1 VTPKRTTKH
10 TSTRKKNRS
19 IKQQRR
25 ESVAG
30 LNGEHPIV
38 PATVA
43 AMDTHSEFRI
53 SERATLAARLALV
66 FGVLALGLATG
77 VNPVGV
83 ATIAG
88 GFAVYTTVLQFI
100 LLPHFRSDAWIYG
113 MVGTDA
119 LFAGTVAAVLG
130 LPGPAIAI
138 PALFV
143 LQHALFLGYRG
154 AAISAVLGTTAAF
167 NGGVAAGASALDAIT
182 ITAPVLA
189 GAASL
194 SGYIASDRFQQRTA
208 RREAERLNDTNSRAA
223 RMLEELRPIALAS
236 DEATALET
244 FARSILTVTGFDAV
258 AVYTR
263 SGGLG
268 LQKRVLLSRG
278 GEDDPNGQPVGASE
292 ESMHGESASARAAG
306 QGVALALGNDGP
318 GLEPLPGWAREVG
331 YRSGIVAPMVVGH
344 LTVGVAFGLSR
355 NEAFVTLDRIDQM
368 ERFVSLSSRL
378 VAAHNSGSQ
387 LASRNR
393 LSLELDAAGRADIGE
408 ARPIIKMVGLTL
420 DPATDRS
427 AVAGVPVPLS
437 RSEFDLLYALAGAPG
452 QVITPDLLIESA
464 FGDAPGSG
472 QRTVDATIYRLRRKL
487 SRAPAGD
494 GLIRT
499 VRGKGYRLIPPT
511 AEEAH
516 AVTAG

>member
-1 VTPKRTTKH
+1 MTPKRTTKH

-292 ESMHGESASARAAG
+292 ES
-306 QGVALALGNDGP
+306 L
-318 GLEPLPGWAREVG
+318 
-331 YRSGIVAPMVVGH
+331 
-344 LTVGVAFGLSR
+344 
-355 NEAFVTLDRIDQM
+355 
-368 ERFVSLSSRL
+368 
-378 VAAHNSGSQ
+378 
-387 LASRNR
+387 
-393 LSLELDAAGRADIGE
+393 
-408 ARPIIKMVGLTL
+408 
-420 DPATDRS
+420 
-427 AVAGVPVPLS
+427 
-437 RSEFDLLYALAGAPG
+437 
-452 QVITPDLLIESA
+452 
-464 FGDAPGSG
+464 
-472 QRTVDATIYRLRRKL
+472 
-487 SRAPAGD
+487 
-494 GLIRT
+494 
-499 VRGKGYRLIPPT
+499 RGKVWRWPSEMTGR
-511 AEEAH
+511 
-516 AVTAG
+516 V